1 VIPAS
6 EQRIAD
12 MLEKLDQIHGELAG
26 DDARGKS
33 VFVFLLP
40 QADGPAVSS
49 FRVGGKSVFE
59 TVILE
64 S

>member
-1 VIPAS
+1 
-6 EQRIAD
+6 